1 MNLLAGRLRAALVLN
16 PGTKDLGWAPNTQPM
31 RHALKEVQQTFG
43 GDDDR
48 ARPPRDDMVVAVR
61 KFMRKRQVESFTQ
74 LKYVCYGVTVS
85 VDDDGDRLIDQSALL
100 QRLLDLVKERQG
112 QAKQFR
118 RCYQGLLAAYFGF
131 EREGDGLADARRNW
145 LGLRGYLDEHL
156 LPVAKAASS
165 RGRSPGWLEVLLAH
179 RNLLGDSPCNRYAK
193 SLRAGDRSELE
204 AVCAGLDI
212 APTSWVWHEAVMA
225 YVNEV
230 IRVDDPPFQAEM
242 PQLLAVVHG
251 DQHGHQLP
259 SMVAREAMALTV
271 ARYARCRDKPEH
283 AGLRDAC
290 LHRIGN
296 PWLERTA
303 WDASVKSETA
313 RQMVESWLKR
323 RLIADFFSLLAQ
335 DGSADVRR
343 LQYWLKW
350 EPLIS
355 DMWFVL
361 GTDAMSN
368 RSALFV
374 DVRRRMEGRLRALTG
389 YPERANNAFV
399 MCIGHLLVIEFGK
412 TGNACYVF
420 DRQDFKTDLDQESLG
435 IAQLKQ
441 TLQAERL
448 THAGPWESKFE
459 IELQRRLG
467 RPAPVHQRPPA
478 AELPV
483 RTSVP
488 RTQTPTQSLVESDP
502 LKRAS
507 LLKGIWPEF
516 TPPKDDTPEPRR
528 VKSDGRVLP
537 REPLN
542 RVRLEKLEWLCQ
554 DAGLAMED
562 NRKKGGALWV
572 RMLKPEDHP
581 GLRVMLERWSFRYV
595 AGKGYYREADD

>member
-1 MNLLAGRLRAALVLN
+1 MPDPRPLNLLAGRLRAALVLN

-31 RHALKEVQQTFG
+31 RHALKDVQQTFG

-61 KFMRKRQVESFTQ
+61 KFMRQRQVESFTQ

-100 QRLLDLVKERQG
+100 QRLLDLVKDRQG

-179 RNLLGDSPCNRYAK
+179 RNLLGDNPCNRYAK

-323 RLIADFFSLLAQ
+323 RLITDFFGLLAQ

-343 LQYWLKW
+343 LHYWLKW
-350 EPLIS
+350 EPLIT

-361 GTDAMSN
+361 GSDARN
-368 RSALFV
+368 NPDPRFV
-374 DVRRRMEGRLRALTG
+374 EVRGRMQGRRRSLTG
-389 YPERANNAFV
+389 SAERSNNAFV
-399 MCIGHLLVIEFGK
+399 MSIGHLLVIEFGK

-420 DRQDFKTDLDQESLG
+420 DRAAFKTDMDVAQLT
-435 IAQLKQ
+435 IHQLKQ
-441 TLQAERL
+441 PGELERL
-448 THAGPWESKFE
+448 THRALWESSFDY
-459 IELQRRLG
+459 ELKKMLG
-467 RPAPVHQRPPA
+467 NAPPRVAEPPSSRAAAATSGVGKPAWPVFKPPREAPAGKPTERVPSRPPLEGWRLD
-478 AELPV
+478 ELAKHC
-483 RTSVP
+483 RDAK
-488 RTQTPTQSLVESDP
+488 LV
-502 LKRAS
+502 
-507 LLKGIWPEF
+507 
-516 TPPKDDTPEPRR
+516 
-528 VKSDGRVLP
+528 
-537 REPLN
+537 
-542 RVRLEKLEWLCQ
+542 
-554 DAGLAMED
+554 MED
-562 NRKKGGALWV
+562 NRAKGGALWV
-572 RMLKPEDHP
+572 RMQRPEDHP
-581 GLRVMLERWSFRYV
+581 GLRVMLERYSFRFA